1 MLRNMK
7 LRLYPDEILYEE
19 SESVKE
25 FNGELAGL
33 VADMI
38 ETMHTGRGIGLA
50 GIQVG
55 IPQRLFVTHVA
66 DDEPRVFINPIITG
80 TSIEEVDY
88 EEGCLSIPGVYAD
101 VKRPSGVE
109 IQAYNEKGRPFRM
122 ETSGMLARVIQHEF
136 DHLNGVLFLQY
147 LTDRKRERLVNAY
160 LRRNPAA
167 TANA

>member
-1 MLRNMK
+1 MK
-7 LRLYPDEILYEE
+7 LRLYPDEILYEK
-19 SESVKE
+19 SQPVDE
-25 FNGELAGL
+25 FDEELERL
-33 VADMI
+33 VDDMI

-55 IPQRLFVTHVA
+55 IPKRMFVVHVA
-66 DDEPRVFINPIITG
+66 DDEPRVFINPTIIG

-109 IQAYNEKGRPFRM
+109 IQAYNRKGRPFRM
-122 ETSGMLARVIQHEF
+122 EVSGMLARVIQHEF

-147 LTDRKRERLVNAY
+147 LSDRKRERLVNAY